1 MQSHDTFP
9 STDIPHA
16 HASQRPG
23 RNEAEAAL
31 VEHYPRLVRLA
42 HLILPPA
49 LGRHRRVL
57 AAHALVQK
65 SLSSAAPSR
74 PADAAAGP
82 TVPAQRG
89 EPGPVLA
96 WLRQHVVS
104 AALRAAGRPRW
115 SLGRTPFPTV
125 LGLRLFPGAG
135 GDDELVLES
144 TLATVTPEVRAAF
157 ALRVLEGLTAQS
169 SALLLAAA
177 GVSAPEEVLRV
188 AERIRSTVGRDAES
202 LLHGAEFDPC
212 TVQARPTDLLRRRH
226 RTRLTALAAAVLLAA
241 STTAVLALRP
251 EAPAR
256 PAPSSPATA
265 LAAASARAADPG
277 LLLRTPADR
286 WSDTARVD
294 LTQWPAR
301 GAGTGD
307 TALLTRALTAW
318 AQVTGDRSG
327 DRTGV
332 RLTVTPDTPASPP
345 AAPARLLFAGPVDG
359 SAVVLLHDGERIIRY
374 AEPLSD
380 RGEAAVGDAAV
391 GDPAVG
397 EPAVELARADDADVT
412 TGAAVALSR
421 TPRGVRFLLA
431 PWIDESAVRDLR
443 RPDVPAQRLAASEF
457 GVTDPVPQAPND
469 CGRVPALQVR
479 SSTRIVEDH
488 SFLLADLGE
497 LSPTHLTWTP
507 APGTGAPARQPR
519 EATSAAGL
527 AAWARSAC
535 ALQELRGTGV
545 RAVNRWE
552 FAQQTL
558 PERAGRAIWTC
569 TRAESWDGRGRVAV
583 AWEGPDA
590 RSRPVT
596 VPGPEPE
603 DTAACSRFG
612 QHLLAGTYWTAPS
625 GARYYLAAG
634 SRAVTAITAR
644 GPVSATVRGP
654 VLAVRANTTGSVRLT
669 GTVPGSGSGEL
680 RGWGEEEMNPGG
692 S

>member
-9 STDIPHA
+9 STDIPHSA
-16 HASQRPG
+16 PPRPG
-23 RNEAEAAL
+23 RSDAEAAL

-42 HLILPPA
+42 HLILPPS

-65 SLSSAAPSR
+65 SLATAGPSR
-74 PADAAAGP
+74 PAAAPGP

-96 WLRQHVVS
+96 WLRQGVVA
-104 AALRAAGRPRW
+104 AALRAAARPRW
-115 SLGRTPFPTV
+115 SLGRTPLPTV

-135 GDDELVLES
+135 GDDELALES
-144 TLATVTPEVRAAF
+144 ALATATPEVRAAF
-157 ALRVLEGLTAQS
+157 ALRVLEGLTAR
-169 SALLLAAA
+169 SASRLLATA
-177 GVSAPEEVLRV
+177 GVAAPDEALRD
-188 AERIRSTVGRDAES
+188 AERFRSTVGADAES
-202 LLHGAEFDPC
+202 LLHGTEFDPC

-226 RTRLTALAAAVLLAA
+226 RTRLTAFVAALLLAGSA
-241 STTAVLALRP
+241 TAALTLRSDP
-251 EAPAR
+251 P
-256 PAPSSPATA
+256 PPPVSSQPLTA
-265 LAAASARAADPG
+265 LAAASARAADPE
-277 LLLRTPADR
+277 LLLRAPADR

-307 TALLTRALTAW
+307 KALLSRALDAW
-318 AQVTGDRSG
+318 ARGTGAPTD
-327 DRTGV
+327 V
-332 RLTVTPDTPASPP
+332 RLTVTPGTPTSPP
-345 AAPARLLFAGPVDG
+345 AAPAQLLFAGPVDG
-359 SAVVLLHDGERIIRY
+359 SAVVLLHADDRIVRY
-374 AEPLSD
+374 AEPLIG
-380 RGEAAVGDAAV
+380 RGGAVL
-391 GDPAVG
+391 
-397 EPAVELARADDADVT
+397 ELARADDADVT
-412 TGAAVALSR
+412 TGAAVAVSR
-421 TPRGVRFLLA
+421 TLLGARFLLA
-431 PWIDESAVRDLR
+431 PWIDESAVRDLL
-443 RPDVPAQRLAASEF
+443 RPDVPARRLAVSED
-457 GVTDPVPQAPND
+457 GVTDPVPQAPGD
-469 CGRVPALQVR
+469 CRQVPALQVR

-535 ALQELRGTGV
+535 ELPGLRGTGV

-552 FAQQTL
+552 FARQTL
-558 PERAGRAIWTC
+558 PERAGRVTWTC
-569 TRAESWDGRGRVAV
+569 TRAEHWDGRGRVAV
-583 AWEGPDA
+583 AWEGPDV
-590 RSRPVT
+590 RGRPVR
-596 VPGPEPE
+596 VPGPAPE

-625 GARYYLAAG
+625 GTRYYLAAG

-644 GPVSATVRGP
+644 GPVSATVRGQG
-654 VLAVRANTTGSVRLT
+654 LAVRTNAAGEVRLT
-669 GTVPGSGSGEL
+669 GTVPGSGAL
-680 RGWGEEEMNPGG
+680 RGWGETERESGG

>member
-1 MQSHDTFP
+1 MQSHDTSP
-9 STDIPHA
+9 STDIPHD
-16 HASQRPG
+16 ASQRPG

-74 PADAAAGP
+74 PAAAAGP

-89 EPGPVLA
+89 ESGPVLA
-96 WLRQHVVS
+96 WLRHGVVS

-177 GVSAPEEVLRV
+177 GVSAPEEALRV

-251 EAPAR
+251 EPSAR
-256 PAPSSPATA
+256 PAASLPATA

-286 WSDTARVD
+286 WADTARVD

-301 GAGTGD
+301 GAATGD
-307 TALLTRALTAW
+307 TALLTRALNAW
-318 AQVTGDRSG
+318 ARVTGDRTG

-332 RLTVTPDTPASPP
+332 RLTVAPDTPASPP

-374 AEPLSD
+374 AEALS
-380 RGEAAVGDAAV
+380 G
-391 GDPAVG
+391 PG
-397 EPAVELARADDADVT
+397 EPTVELARTDDADVT
-412 TGAAVALSR
+412 TGAAVAVSR
-421 TPRGVRFLLA
+421 SPLGVRFLLA
-431 PWIDESAVRDLR
+431 PWIDESTVRDLL
-443 RPDVPAQRLAASEF
+443 RPDVPAQRLAVSEV

-488 SFLLADLGE
+488 SFLLTDLGE

-558 PERAGRAIWTC
+558 PERAGRATWTC

-590 RSRPVT
+590 RSRPVR
-596 VPGPEPE
+596 VPGPAPE

-644 GPVSATVRGP
+644 GPVAATVRGP
-654 VLAVRANTTGSVRLT
+654 ALAVRTNTTGSVRLT
-669 GTVPGSGSGEL
+669 GTVPGSGEL
-680 RGWGEEEMNPGG
+680 RGWGEEETDSGG

>member
-9 STDIPHA
+9 STDIPHTV
-16 HASQRPG
+16 SQRPG

-115 SLGRTPFPTV
+115 SLGRSPFPTV

-251 EAPAR
+251 EPTER

-374 AEPLSD
+374 AEPLSG
-380 RGEAAVGDAAV
+380 RGEATV

-421 TPRGVRFLLA
+421 TPLGVRFLLA

-443 RPDVPAQRLAASEF
+443 RPDVPAQRLAVSES

-488 SFLLADLGE
+488 SFLLTDLGE

-558 PERAGRAIWTC
+558 PERAGRATWTC

-590 RSRPVT
+590 RSRPVP
-596 VPGPEPE
+596 VPGPAPE

-654 VLAVRANTTGSVRLT
+654 VLAVRANTNGSVRLT
-669 GTVPGSGSGEL
+669 GTVPGSGSGSGEL
-680 RGWGEEEMNPGG
+680 RGWGEEETDPGG

>member
-9 STDIPHA
+9 STDISHA
-16 HASQRPG
+16 VPPRPG
-23 RNEAEAAL
+23 RNDAEAAL

-65 SLSSAAPSR
+65 SLAAAAPSR
-74 PADAAAGP
+74 PGPAPGP
-82 TVPAQRG
+82 TVPVQRG

-96 WLRQHVVS
+96 WLRQGVV
-104 AALRAAGRPRW
+104 ATALRAAAGPRW
-115 SLGRTPFPTV
+115 SLGRTPLPTV

-135 GDDELVLES
+135 GDDELALES

-169 SALLLAAA
+169 AALLLAEA
-177 GVSAPEEVLRV
+177 GVSSPDEALRD
-188 AERIRSTVGRDAES
+188 AERLRSTVGTDAES

-226 RTRLTALAAAVLLAA
+226 RARLTALVAAVLLAA
-241 STTAVLALRP
+241 SVTAVLTLRSEP
-251 EAPAR
+251 PT
-256 PAPSSPATA
+256 PPTPSPSDTA
-265 LAAASARAADPG
+265 LAAASARAADPE
-277 LLLRTPADR
+277 LLLRAPTDR

-301 GAGTGD
+301 GARTGD
-307 TALLTRALTAW
+307 TALLSRALNAW
-318 AQVTGDRSG
+318 AQGTGDP
-327 DRTGV
+327 TGI
-332 RLTVTPDTPASPP
+332 RLTVAPGTPTTPP

-359 SAVVLLHDGERIIRY
+359 SAVVLLHDGDRIVRY
-374 AEPLSD
+374 AEPLT
-380 RGEAAVGDAAV
+380 GGGHAVL
-391 GDPAVG
+391 
-397 EPAVELARADDADVT
+397 ELARADDADVT
-412 TGAAVALSR
+412 TGAAVAVSR
-421 TPRGVRFLLA
+421 TRLGARFLLA
-431 PWIDESAVRDLR
+431 PWIDESAVRDLL
-443 RPDVPAQRLAASEF
+443 RPDVPARRLAVSED
-457 GVTDPVPQAPND
+457 GVTDPVPQTPDD
-469 CGRVPALQVR
+469 CGHVLALQVR

-497 LSPTHLTWTP
+497 LSPAHLTWTP

-535 ALQELRGTGV
+535 ELPGLRGTGV

-552 FAQQTL
+552 FARQTL
-558 PERAGRAIWTC
+558 PERAGRATWTC

-590 RSRPVT
+590 HSRPVR
-596 VPGPEPE
+596 VPGPAPE

-625 GARYYLAAG
+625 GARYYLAGG

-644 GPVSATVRGP
+644 GPVSATVRGQA
-654 VLAVRANTTGSVRLT
+654 LAVRTDTADEVRLT
-669 GTVPGSGSGEL
+669 GTVPGSGEL
-680 RGWGEEEMNPGG
+680 RGWGEAERESGG